1 MTEVSVEDWCSLVSV
16 VDAAEGRQIV
26 VVLGV
31 FGEPGL
37 VEDRQGG
44 GEGDGLAG
52 PRPLSPPL
60 HTEDG
65 PELAGARL
73 SEPGEVSS
81 GARQQ
86 QPTSN

>member
-1 MTEVSVEDWCSLVSV
+1 MTEVSVVAGRSLVSV
-16 VDAAEGRQIV
+16 VDGAEGRQT
-26 VVLGV
+26 GV
-31 FGEPGL
+31 FREPGL

-44 GEGDGLAG
+44 GEGDGLTAA
-52 PRPLSPPL
+52 RPLSPPVQ
-60 HTEDG
+60 TEDG